1 MYTPGILR
9 DTKRK
14 KMGQPQEP
22 SPNPV
27 QTKALRGVAK
37 MATWQIINQEVVTN
51 PAPITQLQVGP
62 RFKLS
67 LTMDTT
73 EEIMK

>member
-1 MYTPGILR
+1 
-9 DTKRK
+9 
-14 KMGQPQEP
+14 MGQPQDA

-37 MATWQIINQEVVTN
+37 MPTWQIKNQEVVAN
-51 PAPITQLQVGP
+51 PDPITQLQVRP

>member
-1 MYTPGILR
+1 
-9 DTKRK
+9 
-14 KMGQPQEP
+14 MGQPQDA

-27 QTKALRGVAK
+27 QTKALSGVAK
-37 MATWQIINQEVVTN
+37 MAMWQITNQEVAAN
-51 PAPITQLQVGP
+51 PDPITQLQVGP